1 MELKYTQHLIFCAT
15 CYCIA
20 YWTFKWFWIYEI
32 ISAMKSFQDTTAG
45 RERFQVYFWFCMS
58 RL

>member
-1 MELKYTQHLIFCAT
+1 
-15 CYCIA
+15 
-20 YWTFKWFWIYEI
+20 
-32 ISAMKSFQDTTAG
+32 MKSFQDTTAG